1 MTTKLT
7 EAQRLTLLEN
17 KMAKELKKLRKELMN
32 KNKNKNKRA
41 AGGQVGG
48 NQFVAS
54 IYGGCK

>member
-17 KMAKELKKLRKELMN
+17 KMAKDLKKLRKELMK
-32 KNKNKNKRA
+32 KNKNKKA
-41 AGGQVGG
+41 TGGQVGG

>member
-7 EAQRLTLLEN
+7 EAERLTLIEN
-17 KMAKELKKLRKELMN
+17 QMAKELKKLRKKLMN
-32 KNKNKNKRA
+32 KNKKKKA
-41 AGGQVGG
+41 TGGQVGG

>member
-17 KMAKELKKLRKELMN
+17 KMAKDLKKLRKELM
-32 KNKNKNKRA
+32 KKNKNKRA

-54 IYGGCK
+54 IYGGCN

>member
-17 KMAKELKKLRKELMN
+17 KMAKDLKKLRKELMN
-32 KNKNKNKRA
+32 KNKKKKA
-41 AGGQVGG
+41 TGGQVGG
-48 NQFVAS
+48 NEFVAS

>member
-7 EAQRLTLLEN
+7 EAQRLTLVE
-17 KMAKELKKLRKELMN
+17 KQMAKKLKKLRKELMN
-32 KNKNKNKRA
+32 KNKKKKA
-41 AGGQVGG
+41 TGGQVGG

>member
-7 EAQRLTLLEN
+7 EAERLTLIEN
-17 KMAKELKKLRKELMN
+17 QMAKELKKLRKKLMK
-32 KNKNKNKRA
+32 KNKNKKA
-41 AGGQVGG
+41 TGGQVGG

>member
-7 EAQRLTLLEN
+7 EAERLTLIEN
-17 KMAKELKKLRKELMN
+17 QMAKELKKLRKELMK

>member
-17 KMAKELKKLRKELMN
+17 KMAKDLKKLRKELM
-32 KNKNKNKRA
+32 KKNKNKRA

>member
-17 KMAKELKKLRKELMN
+17 KMAKELKKLRKKLMN
-32 KNKNKNKRA
+32 KNKKKKA
-41 AGGQVGG
+41 TGGQVGG

>member
-17 KMAKELKKLRKELMN
+17 KMAKDLKKLRKELMK

-41 AGGQVGG
+41 TGGQVGG